1 MGFEERWNNWVRR
14 LKEMDGLEALLEMK
28 QRWPDMNIMLM
39 TTFEDTLQAATALEH
54 GAEGY
59 MLKSIH
65 PREMKEALKLIYN
78 GGTWID
84 QSVATRVFEEIKRQR
99 EQLEKIGSSKESYP
113 YGLTK
118 REMEILEHLS
128 NGLRYKSIAAKLF
141 LSEGTVRN
149 YYSKLYSKLDV
160 NNREEAIKMA
170 RTENIV

>member
-1 MGFEERWNNWVRR
+1 
-14 LKEMDGLEALLEMK
+14 
-28 QRWPDMNIMLM
+28 
-39 TTFEDTLQAATALEH
+39 
-54 GAEGY
+54 
-59 MLKSIH
+59 
-65 PREMKEALKLIYN
+65 MKEALKLIYN

-99 EQLEKIGSSKESYP
+99 EQLEKIGSSKDSYP

-149 YYSKLYSKLDV
+149 YCSKLDV